1 MSLIRLTGRLIGTA
15 PEHRRVVLTHLP
27 GHIRETVREP
37 GCLFFDIA
45 QTDDP
50 LVWTVSEGFASRAAF
65 DAHQA
70 RTAASDWGAA
80 TRGIG
85 RDYRVEEAP
94 PEILPETPDDA
105 RAIDLLTR
113 AAFGAPEEA
122 DLIAALRASGDLA
135 LSLVARFGRAYLG
148 HVGFS
153 RVAAPVPAWAL
164 APVSVREAVRGQGI
178 AARLIRDGIALARER
193 GIKAIFVLG
202 DPAYY
207 ARFGF
212 SVAEARD
219 FASPYAGAYWQ
230 VLNLSG
236 AALPG
241 GKVTHAAPFAAL
253 D

>member
-1 MSLIRLTGRLIGTA
+1 MSLIRLTGRLIGTT
-15 PEHRRVVLTHLP
+15 PEHRRVVLAHLP
-27 GHIRETVREP
+27 AHIRDTVREP
-37 GCLFFDIA
+37 GCLFFGIA
-45 QTDDP
+45 QTEDP

-85 RDYRVEEAP
+85 REYRVEEAT
-94 PEILPETPDDA
+94 PEILPETPEDA

-113 AAFGAPEEA
+113 AAFGTAEEA
-122 DLIAALRASGDLA
+122 ELIAALRASGDLA

-153 RVAAPVPAWAL
+153 PVAAPMPAWAL
-164 APVSVREAVRGQGI
+164 APVSVRAPVRGQGI
-178 AARLIRDGIALARER
+178 ADRLIRTGIAVARAR
-193 GIKAIFVLG
+193 GITAIFVLG

-212 SVAEARD
+212 SVEAARD
-219 FASPYAGAYWQ
+219 FASPYAGAHWQ

-241 GKVTHAAPFAAL
+241 GRVTHAGPFAAL
-253 D
+253 G